1 MCWENHSVCRSKFK
15 VILHK
20 FVQIM
25 CFCDQSGG
33 HARKTEGRR
42 KPSRCCTT
50 NFFRTDS
57 SVPFPFQR
65 LPHMLDIWIKTDAF
79 LYVITNLHCCL
90 LSFFLP
96 FSGSNVLSFVSC
108 ILRNFDCIKVCR
120 SGLWSYW
127 HYAGSPPTNL
137 PPPYQTPSTFE
148 FLVSKETVVLHRWE
162 RSKQKFGFI
171 KRVDKGW
178 ITTAKDLGGWRFES

>member
-1 MCWENHSVCRSKFK
+1 MGRSSK
-15 VILHK
+15 L
-20 FVQIM
+20 
-25 CFCDQSGG
+25 FCIHLSKLCVPAHQSEGR
-33 HARKTEGRR
+33 ARKTEGRR
-42 KPSRCCTT
+42 NPSRCCTT

-65 LPHMLDIWIKTDAF
+65 LPHMLDMSLKTNAF

-108 ILRNFDCIKVCR
+108 ILRNFDCIKVFR

-137 PPPYQTPSTFE
+137 PTPYQTPSTFAIQE
-148 FLVSKETVVLHRWE
+148 ETTLRGTIAERFFL
-162 RSKQKFGFI
+162 G
-171 KRVDKGW
+171 
-178 ITTAKDLGGWRFES
+178 